1 MNREF
6 SEEYMELMLAILEAA
21 ARAAVVTGRVVSQ
34 QALKQAVKP
43 AGWRPR
49 NKKERDSHVAVKG
62 KDGRTIGFVDKN
74 SPLVQEIERR
84 PDTAGAGAVSEA
96 GASTR
101 AQGRDAQGAGSQ
113 GQAAETR
120 TEQVETARQGNDA
133 TLASALAIGGAA
145 FIGVHAARDQG
156 LGASMST
163 GPVLSEA
170 EARAYMEE
178 AGWQWVDA
186 DNPVMVEGKPA
197 YVSGSGEVELVGG
210 VDEVVL
216 AEGHLVSERGFEG
229 VDVKVAGHGTIGGEE
244 IDAWD
249 AEFMAM
255 AEEGAPMGEPNSG
268 FDPVAFERRPMFET
282 EHEQVSFA

>member
-21 ARAAVVTGRVVSQ
+21 ARVAVVTGRVVSQ
-34 QALKQAVKP
+34 QVLKQSVKP

-49 NKKERDSHVAVKG
+49 NQKERDSHVAVQG
-62 KDGRTIGFVDKN
+62 KDGKTIGFVDKN

-84 PDTAGAGAVSEA
+84 SDTAGAGGVSEA

-101 AQGRDAQGAGSQ
+101 TQ
-113 GQAAETR
+113 GQAAEKR
-120 TEQVETARQGNDA
+120 TEQVETARQGKGA

-163 GPVLSEA
+163 GQVLSEA

-178 AGWQWVDA
+178 AGWQWVDEGK
-186 DNPVMVEGKPA
+186 PVMVEGKPA
-197 YVSGSGEVELVGG
+197 YVSGPGEVELVGG

-244 IDAWD
+244 IDAWG
-249 AEFMAM
+249 AEFH
-255 AEEGAPMGEPNSG
+255 GYGRGRSPYG
-268 FDPVAFERRPMFET
+268 
-282 EHEQVSFA
+282 

>member
-34 QALKQAVKP
+34 QALKQALKP
-43 AGWRPR
+43 ARWRPR
-49 NKKERDSHVAVKG
+49 NQKERDSHVAVRG
-62 KDGRTIGFVDKN
+62 KDGKTIGFVDKN
-74 SPLVQEIERR
+74 SPLVQEVERR
-84 PDTAGAGAVSEA
+84 SDTAGAGGVSEA

-101 AQGRDAQGAGSQ
+101 AQG
-113 GQAAETR
+113 QAAEKR
-120 TEQVETARQGNDA
+120 DEQVATARQGKG
-133 TLASALAIGGAA
+133 TFLASALAIGGAA
-145 FIGVHAARDQG
+145 FIGVHAAREQRPG
-156 LGASMST
+156 VSMST
-163 GPVLSEA
+163 GSVLSEA

-197 YVSGSGEVELVGG
+197 YVSGPGEVELVGG

-216 AEGHLVSERGFEG
+216 AEGHLVSEGGFEG

-255 AEEGAPMGEPNSG
+255 AEEGAPMGEPDSG
-268 FDPVAFERRPMFET
+268 FDPVAFEHRPMFEAD
-282 EHEQVSFA
+282 HEQVSFA